1 MEQKHAD
8 ILTGIIDADSM
19 AKLDAL
25 GNDKANEFIA
35 DAVAMCKPDKLIVCN
50 DDPADIAM
58 IRQAAID
65 NNEETPLAMEGHTL
79 HFDGPSDQAR
89 DKKVTKYL
97 VPQGEHLDEK
107 LNCTEREGGLAELR
121 EIFTDSMIGKTM
133 YVRFFCL
140 GPLDS
145 AFSISCLQLTDS
157 AYVCHSED
165 MLYRA
170 GYEQFK
176 RISPDG
182 EFFRYLHTAGRMENN
197 VSVDVDNRRIYMD
210 HTQNTVYSTN
220 TQYAGNTVGLKKLS
234 LRLAI
239 RKADREG
246 WLAEHMFI
254 MGVKGPSDRVTY
266 IAGAFPS
273 ACGKTST
280 AMLPGETIVGDD
292 LAYFKAIDG
301 KAIAVNVESGIFG
314 IISDVNADDDPVIF
328 DVLTSPGEVI
338 FGNVLV
344 KDGVPAW
351 MGMGVDLPADGTNYQ
366 GAWTSD
372 MTDVNPSH
380 KNARYTVRINS
391 LANADVKADAP
402 DGVELGAIVYGGRDS
417 DISVPVQQ
425 SYDWAHGIMIGAS
438 LESETT
444 AATLGAEGVRTFN
457 PMSNMDFLSMPLS
470 QYIGNNLDFAGKLDA
485 EPMIFGVNYFLKK
498 DGKFLNGKL
507 DKGIW
512 VKWMELRVHGEV
524 EAIPSPTGLIPK
536 HEDLARLFKQYRD
549 FDYTEQMYVDQFTIR
564 IPENLAKL
572 DRIGEIYAGTPNTP
586 AALTDAMDAQRKRL
600 TDVQAE
606 KGDYVSPLDL

>member
-1 MEQKHAD
+1 
-8 ILTGIIDADSM
+8 
-19 AKLDAL
+19 
-25 GNDKANEFIA
+25 
-35 DAVAMCKPDKLIVCN
+35 
-50 DDPADIAM
+50 
-58 IRQAAID
+58 
-65 NNEETPLAMEGHTL
+65 
-79 HFDGPSDQAR
+79 
-89 DKKVTKYL
+89 
-97 VPQGEHLDEK
+97 
-107 LNCTEREGGLAELR
+107 
-121 EIFTDSMIGKTM
+121 
-133 YVRFFCL
+133 
-140 GPLDS
+140 
-145 AFSISCLQLTDS
+145 
-157 AYVCHSED
+157 
-165 MLYRA
+165 
-170 GYEQFK
+170 
-176 RISPDG
+176 
-182 EFFRYLHTAGRMENN
+182 
-197 VSVDVDNRRIYMD
+197 
-210 HTQNTVYSTN
+210 
-220 TQYAGNTVGLKKLS
+220 VGLKKLS

>member
-8 ILTGIIDADSM
+8 ILADVIDAESL
-19 AKLDAL
+19 AKLEVLD
-25 GNDKANEFIA
+25 NDRANAFIA
-35 DAVAMCKPDKLIVCN
+35 DAAALCKPRTIVVCS
-50 DDPADIAM
+50 DEPADIAM
-58 IRQAAID
+58 IRQASID
-65 NNEETPLAMEGHTL
+65 NCEERPLAMEGHTL
-79 HFDGPSDQAR
+79 HFDGPRDQAR

-97 VPQGEHLDEK
+97 VPEGEHLDEK
-107 LNCTEREGGLAELR
+107 LNCTDRDSGLAELR
-121 EIFTDSMIGKTM
+121 EIFDGSMVGKTM

-140 GPLDS
+140 GPVNS
-145 AFSISCLQLTDS
+145 QFSISCLQVTDS
-157 AYVCHSED
+157 AYVAHSED
-165 MLYRA
+165 MLYRP

-176 RISPDG
+176 RLGADD
-182 EFFRYLHTAGRMENN
+182 EFFRFLHTAGRMENN
-197 VSVDVDNRRIYMD
+197 VSVDVDKRRIYMD

-254 MGVKGPSDRVTY
+254 MGVRGPRDRVTY

-273 ACGKTST
+273 ACGKTAT

-292 LAYFKAIDG
+292 LAYFRAAGG
-301 KAIAVNVESGIFG
+301 KARAVNVESGIFG
-314 IISDVNADDDPVIF
+314 IIAEVNHADDPVIF

-344 KDGVPAW
+344 NEGRPAW
-351 MGMGVDLPADGTNYQ
+351 LGMGVELPTEGENYQ
-366 GAWTSD
+366 GHWTSD

-380 KNARYTVRINS
+380 KNARYTVRISS
-391 LANADVKADAP
+391 LANADVNADTP
-402 DGVELGAIVYGGRDS
+402 EGVELGAIVYGGRDS
-417 DISVPVQQ
+417 DTSVPVQQ

-438 LESETT
+438 LESEST

-470 QYIGNNLDFAGKLDA
+470 RYLGNNLDFAAKLDN
-485 EPMIFGVNYFLKK
+485 PPLIFGVNYFLKK
-498 DGKFLNGKL
+498 DGIFLNGKL

-512 VKWMELRVHGEV
+512 IKWMELRTRGEAD
-524 EAIPSPTGLIPK
+524 AITAPTGLIPK
-536 HEDLARLFKQYRD
+536 YEDLANLFRQYRD
-549 FDYTEQMYVDQFTIR
+549 SEYTMEMYVEQFTIR

-572 DRIGEIYAGTPNTP
+572 DRIEAIYANTP
-586 AALTDAMDAQRKRL
+586 DTPEALTDAMAAQRKRL
-600 TDVQAE
+600 MDLQAAR
-606 KGDYVSPLDL
+606 GDYVSPLDL

>member
-8 ILTGIIDADSM
+8 ILTGTIDAESL
-19 AKLDAL
+19 AKLEAL
-25 GNDKANEFIA
+25 DNDRANAFIA
-35 DAVAMCKPDKLIVCN
+35 DAVALCKPQAVVVCS

-58 IRQAAID
+58 IRQASID
-65 NNEETPLAMEGHTL
+65 NCEEKPLAMEGHTL
-79 HFDGPSDQAR
+79 HFDGPGDQAR

-97 VPQGEHLDEK
+97 VPEGEHLDEK
-107 LNCTEREGGLAELR
+107 LNCTDREGGLAELR
-121 EIFTDSMIGKTM
+121 EIFDGSMAGKTM

-140 GPLDS
+140 GPVNS
-145 AFSISCLQLTDS
+145 QFSTSCLQITDS

-176 RISPDG
+176 RLGANG
-182 EFFRYLHTAGRMENN
+182 EFFRFLHTAGRMENN
-197 VSVDVDNRRIYMD
+197 VSVDVDKRRIYMD

-254 MGVKGPSDRVTY
+254 MGVHGPGDRITY

-292 LAYFKAIDG
+292 LAYFRAVDG
-301 KAIAVNVESGIFG
+301 KARAVNVESGIFG
-314 IISDVNADDDPVIF
+314 IIADVNHDDDPVIF

-351 MGMGVDLPADGTNYQ
+351 LGMGVELPADGVNYQ
-366 GAWTSD
+366 GPWTAD
-372 MTDVNPSH
+372 MTGVTPSH
-380 KNARYTVRINS
+380 KNARYTVRISS
-391 LANADVKADAP
+391 LANADVNADAP
-402 DGVELGAIVYGGRDS
+402 EGVQLGAIVYGGRDS
-417 DISVPVQQ
+417 DTSVPVQQ

-438 LESETT
+438 LESEST

-470 QYIGNNLDFAGKLDA
+470 RYVANNLDFAAKL
-485 EPMIFGVNYFLKK
+485 ENPPLIFGVNYFLKS

-512 VKWMELRVHGEV
+512 VKWMELRVHGEAD
-524 EAIPSPTGLIPK
+524 AIPSPTGLIPK

-549 FDYTEQMYVDQFTIR
+549 FEYTREMYVEQFTIR
-564 IPENLAKL
+564 IPENIAKL
-572 DRIGEIYAGTPNTP
+572 DRIGAIYADTPDTP
-586 AALTDAMDAQRKRL
+586 DALTDAMDAQRKRL
-600 TDVQAE
+600 TDLQAG

>member
-8 ILTGIIDADSM
+8 ILTGTIDAESL
-19 AKLDAL
+19 AKLEAL
-25 GNDKANEFIA
+25 DNDRANAFIA
-35 DAVAMCKPDKLIVCN
+35 DAVALCKPQAVVVCS
-50 DDPADIAM
+50 DDPTDIAM
-58 IRQAAID
+58 IRQASID
-65 NNEETPLAMEGHTL
+65 NCEEKPLAMEGHTL
-79 HFDGPSDQAR
+79 HFDGPGDQAR

-97 VPQGEHLDEK
+97 VPEGEHLDEK
-107 LNCTEREGGLAELR
+107 LNCTDREGGLAELR
-121 EIFTDSMIGKTM
+121 EIFDGSMTGKTM

-140 GPLDS
+140 GPVNS
-145 AFSISCLQLTDS
+145 QFSTSCLQVTDS

-176 RISPDG
+176 RIGADD
-182 EFFRYLHTAGRMENN
+182 EFFRFLHTAGRMENN
-197 VSVDVDNRRIYMD
+197 VSIDVDKRRIYMD

-254 MGVKGPSDRVTY
+254 MGVHGPGDRITY

-292 LAYFKAIDG
+292 LAYFRAVDG
-301 KAIAVNVESGIFG
+301 KARAVNVESGIFG
-314 IISDVNADDDPVIF
+314 IIADVNHDDDPVIF

-351 MGMGVDLPADGTNYQ
+351 LGMGVELPADGVNYQ
-366 GAWTSD
+366 GQWTAD
-372 MTDVNPSH
+372 MTGVTPSH
-380 KNARYTVRINS
+380 KNARYTVRISS
-391 LANADVKADAP
+391 LANADVNADAP
-402 DGVELGAIVYGGRDS
+402 EGVELGAIVYGGRDS
-417 DISVPVQQ
+417 DTSVPVQQ

-438 LESETT
+438 LESEST

-470 QYIGNNLDFAGKLDA
+470 RYVGNNLDFAAKL
-485 EPMIFGVNYFLKK
+485 ENLPLIFGVNYFLKS

-512 VKWMELRVHGEV
+512 VKWMELRVHGEAD
-524 EAIPSPTGLIPK
+524 AIASPTGLIPK

-549 FDYTEQMYVDQFTIR
+549 FDYTEEMYVDQFTIR
-564 IPENLAKL
+564 IPESIAKL
-572 DRIGEIYAGTPNTP
+572 DRIGAIYADTPDTP
-586 AALTDAMDAQRKRL
+586 EALTDAMDAQRKRL
-600 TDVQAE
+600 TDLQTA

>member
-1 MEQKHAD
+1 
-8 ILTGIIDADSM
+8 
-19 AKLDAL
+19 
-25 GNDKANEFIA
+25 
-35 DAVAMCKPDKLIVCN
+35 
-50 DDPADIAM
+50 
-58 IRQAAID
+58 
-65 NNEETPLAMEGHTL
+65 
-79 HFDGPSDQAR
+79 
-89 DKKVTKYL
+89 
-97 VPQGEHLDEK
+97 
-107 LNCTEREGGLAELR
+107 
-121 EIFTDSMIGKTM
+121 
-133 YVRFFCL
+133 
-140 GPLDS
+140 
-145 AFSISCLQLTDS
+145 
-157 AYVCHSED
+157 
-165 MLYRA
+165 
-170 GYEQFK
+170 
-176 RISPDG
+176 
-182 EFFRYLHTAGRMENN
+182 
-197 VSVDVDNRRIYMD
+197 
-210 HTQNTVYSTN
+210 
-220 TQYAGNTVGLKKLS
+220 
-234 LRLAI
+234 
-239 RKADREG
+239 
-246 WLAEHMFI
+246 
-254 MGVKGPSDRVTY
+254 
-266 IAGAFPS
+266 
-273 ACGKTST
+273 
-280 AMLPGETIVGDD
+280 
-292 LAYFKAIDG
+292 
-301 KAIAVNVESGIFG
+301 
-314 IISDVNADDDPVIF
+314 
-328 DVLTSPGEVI
+328 
-338 FGNVLV
+338 
-344 KDGVPAW
+344 GVPAW